1 MQKYFL
7 LGFMPLS
14 ISMHILLG
22 FSFATCAQAKLGL
35 QNNDLQKQLV
45 FQESFEP
52 PGDGEPKETS
62 GAGSRKLPMKALMVK
77 C

>member
-1 MQKYFL
+1 
-7 LGFMPLS
+7 MPLN

-22 FSFATCAQAKLGL
+22 FSFATCAQAKLEL
-35 QNNDLQKQLV
+35 QNNNLQKHIV

-52 PGDGEPKETS
+52 PGEGEPRETS
-62 GAGSRKLPMKALMVK
+62 GAGSRKLPMKALMFK